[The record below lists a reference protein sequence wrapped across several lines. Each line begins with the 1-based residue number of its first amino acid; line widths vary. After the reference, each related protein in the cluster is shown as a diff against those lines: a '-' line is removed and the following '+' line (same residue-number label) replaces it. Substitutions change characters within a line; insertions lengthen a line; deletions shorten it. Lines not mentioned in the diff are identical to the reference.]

1 MIADL
6 DRTIES
12 LLTAEI
18 PIQNGEIDVKFD
30 QPTREWSARLSR
42 PTINLF
48 LYDLRENNML
58 RQHQWER
65 VMEANGRSQPYNP
78 SQKRTPFRV
87 DCHYMLTAWGAD
99 PLDEHHLLTRAM
111 LALFRYPILTSKQLI
126 GELDNQENQPFKLQ
140 TRLASHDKLTN
151 PAELWGAMD
160 NEMRP
165 SISYI
170 VTLALDPW
178 TAVTGPAVRTFTMNT
193 GQADLLPTEHH
204 LQDKTAV
211 TNATIGGII
220 TESQEP
226 QSGLQVTVKESG
238 QSTISDDNG
247 RFILGALPYGNH
259 TIVVW
264 SSDGKS
270 TQKEITVPGENYDI
284 EI

>member
-1 MIADL
+1 MISDL
-6 DRTIES
+6 DRTIEN
-12 LLTAEI
+12 LLTDEI

-48 LYDLRENNML
+48 LYDLRENNVL

-65 VMEANGRSQPYNP
+65 VMEANGRSQPYSP

-99 PLDEHHLLTRAM
+99 PHDEHHLLTRAM
-111 LALFRYPILTSKQLI
+111 LALFRYPILTPKQLT
-126 GELDNQENQPFKLQ
+126 GDLENQPFKLQ

-151 PAELWGAMD
+151 PAELWGSMD

-178 TAVTGPAVRTFTMNT
+178 AAVTGPAVRTFTLNS
-193 GQADLLPTEHH
+193 GQADHLPDQRH
-204 LQDKTAV
+204 LKEKTAV

-220 TESQEP
+220 TKSQKP
-226 QSGLQVTVKESG
+226 QSDLQITVKESG
-238 QSTISDDNG
+238 QSTITDNDG

-264 SSDGKS
+264 SPEGKPKE
-270 TQKEITVPGENYDI
+270 KEITVPGDNYDI

>member
-1 MIADL
+1 MISDL

-48 LYDLRENNML
+48 LYDLRENNVL

-65 VMEANGRSQPYNP
+65 VMEANGHSQPHNP
-78 SQKRTPFRV
+78 TQKRTPFRV

-111 LALFRYPILTSKQLI
+111 IALFRYPILTSKQLI

-178 TAVTGPAVRTFTMNT
+178 TAVTGPAVRTFTMNA
-193 GQADLLPTEHH
+193 GQADQLPTEQS
-204 LQDKTAV
+204 LQDETAV

-220 TESQEP
+220 TESEKP
-226 QSGLQVTVKESG
+226 QFGLQVTVKESG
-238 QSTISDDNG
+238 QSTITDKDG
-247 RFILGALPYGNH
+247 RFILAALPYGNH

-264 SSDGKS
+264 SSEGKS